1 VQRHC
6 AFLITFVDF
15 YYFFQNKEV
24 YSSEQLQMYEQASPN
39 YYKSTGYAKMQNQTK
54 KCSHFI
60 LPVDGWDW
68 RWLGLAWLSGKD
80 RWLVPKGYDAD
91 LK

>member
-1 VQRHC
+1 
-6 AFLITFVDF
+6 
-15 YYFFQNKEV
+15 
-24 YSSEQLQMYEQASPN
+24 
-39 YYKSTGYAKMQNQTK
+39 MQKQTK
-54 KCSHFI
+54 KCKIII

-80 RWLVPKGYDAD
+80 RWLVSKGYDAD